1 MNIVSS
7 KNDRFGLASVPALKP
22 YLKAAED
29 CGIDCYSL
37 LKLAGIDAEIL
48 QDNNKHFSNTAM
60 ERLIRLLIIESGDPC
75 FGLHAAKYVEPSS
88 YSVLGY
94 IAMNCSTLRKIQ
106 AKIPIF
112 EKIVG
117 DMGQTSITDD
127 NGYIYQSWRCT
138 FSDPQA
144 KRHEVEHVLGSWHTY
159 GRHYLGINCSHS
171 IWFAHPP
178 PQDEC
183 LLNEYKEI
191 FGCEVCFNKPLSCIV
206 FKEEVLD
213 EILPQANEQL
223 LQTLLGHATQ
233 AMAIIDKYQPVSVQV
248 KNILILILKQ
258 RTPSSETIARQLG
271 MSNRTLQ
278 RKLKEEGLSYKE
290 VLNELRLEL
299 ALHYLEHTELTVET
313 IADELGYMEI
323 RSFHRGFKLWT
334 GRTPGS
340 YR

>member
-1 MNIVSS
+1 MKIEGST
-7 KNDRFGLASVPALKP
+7 NDRLGLASVPALKP

-29 CGIDCYSL
+29 CDIDYYKF
-37 LKLAGIDAEIL
+37 LKVAGIDAEIL
-48 QDNNKHFSNTAM
+48 DDNNKHFSNTAM
-60 ERLIRLLIIESGDPC
+60 EQLIRLLITESGDPC
-75 FGLHAAKYVEPSS
+75 FGLHAAKHVEPSS

-117 DMGQTSITDD
+117 DMGQTNIVHDD
-127 NGYIYQSWRCT
+127 GYIYQSWRCT
-138 FSDPQA
+138 FSNPEA
-144 KRHEVEHVLGSWHTY
+144 RRHEVEHVLGSWHTY
-159 GRHYLGINCSHS
+159 GRNYLGFNFSHS
-171 IWFAHPP
+171 IWFTHSPP
-178 PQDEC
+178 KDES
-183 LLNEYKEI
+183 LLNEYQKI
-191 FGCEVCFNKPLSCIV
+191 FDCDVYFNKPMSCIV
-206 FKEEVLD
+206 FKEGVLD

-223 LQTLLGHATQ
+223 LQTLLDHATQ
-233 AMAIIDKYQPVSVQV
+233 ALASLDKHQPVSVQV
-248 KNILILILKQ
+248 KNILRLILKQ
-258 RTPSSETIARQLG
+258 RTPSSETIARQIG

-299 ALHYLEHTELTVET
+299 ALYYLEHTELTLDS

-323 RSFHRGFKLWT
+323 RSFHRGFKVWT